1 LTNIWEESHEQPG
14 KAMVALS
21 GLLMGFLPPEK
32 PFPVERRFWCEY
44 NCVLSLAVIKKGE
57 WIVAKQPLKLGYKA
71 SAEQF
76 GARQLLDF
84 AIEAEQRGFDSVWI
98 SDHFQPWRHTN
109 GHAPFA
115 LSWLGAL
122 GERTQR
128 IVMGT
133 SVLTPTFRYQPPIVA
148 QAFGTLG
155 VLFPG
160 RIILGVGSGE
170 SLNEVAVTGGAWPE
184 AKERL
189 ARLREAVALIKQL
202 WTRELVTFEGQY
214 YKTLNA
220 TIYDKPEQP
229 VPIYISAGGPVAAK
243 FAGRDGD
250 GFICT
255 SGKGDELYRD
265 KLLPAVAEGAR
276 NAGRDPETIEKTI
289 EVKVSFDTDRNRA
302 LSDTRIWA
310 ALALPAEDKA
320 NIHDAREMERKAEA
334 VADQAHRRWLVS
346 SDPEEH
352 VEQLR
357 PYIEL
362 GFTHLVFHAPGDDQS
377 RFLQLY
383 SKEILPRL
391 RERWG

>member
-1 LTNIWEESHEQPG
+1 
-14 KAMVALS
+14 M
-21 GLLMGFLPPEK
+21 
-32 PFPVERRFWCEY
+32 
-44 NCVLSLAVIKKGE
+44 
-57 WIVAKQPLKLGYKA
+57 AKQPLKFGYKA

-76 GARQLLDF
+76 GPRELLEF
-84 AIEAEQRGFDSVWI
+84 AVEAEESGFDSVWI

-115 LSWLGAL
+115 PAWMGAV
-122 GERTQR
+122 GARTRR

-133 SVLTPTFRYQPPIVA
+133 SVLTPTFRYPPAVVA

-155 VLFPG
+155 ALYPDRV
-160 RIILGVGSGE
+160 ILGVGSGE
-170 SLNEVAVTGGAWPE
+170 SLNEVAVTGIEWPA

-189 ARLREAVALIKQL
+189 ARLRESVDLIKKL
-202 WTRELVTFEGQY
+202 WSEEMVTYDGTYYHTR
-214 YKTLNA
+214 NA
-220 TIYDKPEQP
+220 TIYDRPDHP

-243 FAGRDGD
+243 FAGRVGD

-255 SGKGDELYRD
+255 SGKGETLYSEQ
-265 KLLPAVAEGAR
+265 LLPAVAEGAKA
-276 NAGRDPETIEKTI
+276 AGRDPESVERMI
-289 EVKVSFDTDRNRA
+289 EVKVSFDTDREKA
-302 LSDTRIWA
+302 LADTRIWA
-310 ALALPAEDKA
+310 ALALSAEDKVD
-320 NIHDAREMERKAEA
+320 IHDPREMEKKAET

-352 VEQLR
+352 IEQIR

-377 RFLQLY
+377 RFLKLY

-391 RERWG
+391 KQRWG